1 MNTENDIGPDQL
13 PSAPLNAAV
22 SPLASH
28 ADILLARH
36 VISPP
41 QRTERLRDEPKEC
54 LCGRLSVHLRSRPPT
69 LPWNGDE
76 TVNSPDHSIG
86 LHALL
91 FSNCDVYF
99 STWFSYNSLSFIHCR
114 ISLRIVFFV
123 WTLWTLLFCSKKQF
137 ESKARGNRS
146 CHCVRRSI
154 ILRTSRL
161 FIYTELAVSKTKTN
175 FLECTVSI

>member
-28 ADILLARH
+28 ADILLALH
-36 VISPP
+36 VIS
-41 QRTERLRDEPKEC
+41 RDEPKEC
-54 LCGRLSVHLRSRPPT
+54 LRGRLSVHLRSRPPT

-99 STWFSYNSLSFIHCR
+99 STWFSYNSLSFKYCR
-114 ISLRIVFFV
+114 NSLRIVFFV

-146 CHCVRRSI
+146 CHCVRRSV

-161 FIYTELAVSKTKTN
+161 LIYTELAVSKTKTN
-175 FLECTVSI
+175 FLECSVSI